1 MPTDGASS
9 VHLLSFLKIS
19 QINLEVLEMEEQ
31 SCPSMIISCKSLSQ
45 ILETLPAGTSWAS
58 LNKREQN
65 TSAAQTLL
73 GEKNSIKVD
82 F

>member
-19 QINLEVLEMEEQ
+19 QIDLEVLEMEEQ
-31 SCPSMIISCKSLSQ
+31 SCPSMIISCNAFSQ
-45 ILETLPAGTSWAS
+45 ILETLPAGISWAS

-65 TSAAQTLL
+65 TSCSDTSWGAEIQL
-73 GEKNSIKVD
+73 K
-82 F
+82 

>member
-31 SCPSMIISCKSLSQ
+31 SCPSMIISCNAFGQ
-45 ILETLPAGTSWAS
+45 ILETLPVGISWAF

-65 TSAAQTLL
+65 TSPAQTLL
-73 GEKNSIKVD
+73 GEQKFN
-82 F
+82 

>member
-19 QINLEVLEMEEQ
+19 QINLEALEMEEQ
-31 SCPSMIISCKSLSQ
+31 SCPSMIISCNDFGQ
-45 ILETLPAGTSWAS
+45 NLETLPVGTSWAS

-65 TSAAQTLL
+65 TSPAQTLL
-73 GEKNSIKVD
+73 GEQKFN
-82 F
+82 